1 MYLDFKYLNTLPC
14 ELQTEYIIH
23 TDKHM
28 KKMKNVHET
37 IKIISQHSEENLSKK
52 DLIQSLN
59 QIKTY

>member
-28 KKMKNVHET
+28 KKMKSVHET